1 MVTSKRDTDDRER
14 ATLEDDEPDEPKAD
28 SDLDE
33 FFFDE
38 DEPSTSDRRRD
49 PLRKL

>member
-1 MVTSKRDTDDRER
+1 MVTPRRDADDREIKPF
-14 ATLEDDEPDEPKAD
+14 EDEEADEPKVD

-38 DEPSTSDRRRD
+38 DEPSASDRRRD